1 MVDGDLPD
9 VSVLV
14 EAARQA
20 MSGAPAPGDPVAADE
35 ARRQAASEAL
45 DRWAPAIDEVVDL
58 DGAAGFLGKSP
69 DYVQRRRYRARGDGT
84 RDWPEPDVEF
94 GRASRGWKLRTIVV
108 HQATGRRR
116 GQHGS
121 SLAPVPGDVA
131 VYLSV
136 ADLAAHFGVAANT
149 VHSWRAKYRPGR
161 SLEDTEREP
170 NCPQPD
176 VIVGKLGHPLS
187 GWRAD
192 RLGEWDEWL
201 ASMPESKTGGRPR
214 TRLPASAS
222 AG

>member
-1 MVDGDLPD
+1 MVDGELPD

-14 EAARQA
+14 ETARKA
-20 MSGAPAPGDPVAADE
+20 MSETPAPADPVEAAE
-35 ARRQAASEAL
+35 VRRQAASKAL
-45 DRWAPAIDEVVDL
+45 DRWAPGIDEVVDL
-58 DGAAGFLGKSP
+58 DGAAGFLGKTP
-69 DYVQRRRYRARGDGT
+69 DYVKRRQYRARADGT
-84 RDWPEPDVEF
+84 PDWPKPDVAF
-94 GRASRGWKLRTIVV
+94 GRSKGWTLRTIVV
-108 HQATGRRR
+108 HQATGSRR

-161 SLEDTEREP
+161 SLEDTAREP

-176 VIVGKLGHPLS
+176 VIVGKLGHPTT
-187 GWRAD
+187 GWEPS

-201 ASMPESKTGGRPR
+201 ASMPESKTGRPR
-214 TRLPASAS
+214 TRLPARTT